1 MKQRHCRSECV
12 ALTSE
17 LRTVRLA
24 QVLFRDHKAHSPF
37 PASTGVNRSHVQP
50 LGSSCLPFVSLT
62 SMFPFACMRMYRLWI
77 SDLTMR
83 KQRDRARLICLSL
96 DLNCTTLVSNLNSTY
111 QMLRNLLEVMLCD
124 SATQLLQP
132 ILPALFHDQNAISPF
147 PASTTWNLSQVQSEG
162 SSSLPLWPLPSMFP
176 FEFIPRCDQKTAT
189 SQLQLH
195 DKQQC
200 QLLQCR
206 IPSCQ
211 KTTCR
216 SSNKP

>member
-1 MKQRHCRSECV
+1 MLPFPQS
-12 ALTSE
+12 
-17 LRTVRLA
+17 A
-24 QVLFRDHKAHSPF
+24 QVLFRDHKAHSPC
-37 PASTGVNRSHVQP
+37 PALPLHRTGVNRSHVQQSA

-96 DLNCTTLVSNLNSTY
+96 DLNCTALVSNLNNTY

-147 PASTTWNLSQVQSEG
+147 PASTTWNLSQVQPEG
-162 SSSLPLWPLPSMFP
+162 SSSLPLWPLPSMLP
-176 FEFIPRCDQKTAT
+176 LSRRRMKRLWC
-189 SQLQLH
+189 LH
-195 DKQQC
+195 
-200 QLLQCR
+200 LSMR
-206 IPSCQ
+206 RPS
-211 KTTCR
+211 K
-216 SSNKP
+216 SSFKKACTLHQIHCTQ